1 MGTKSDETDTKSDEM
16 EQKSS
21 ITDITIW
28 QHGQLSLICK
38 MFGIHN
44 DI

>member
-1 MGTKSDETDTKSDEM
+1 METKSDETETKSDEM

-21 ITDITIW
+21 KTDMAIW

-38 MFGIHN
+38 MFDIHN